1 MNINHLHPCAEA
13 AEWLETQP
21 DVATAWNCCQRGD
34 WMMWLLTNLPTPKD
48 VSVTLAIRFARS
60 VLHLVPAGEER
71 PRLAIEAA
79 ERWLAEPTEDN
90 RAAARAAAR
99 AACWAAGWA
108 DWVDETIADAA
119 DAATLAARAA
129 ADATITGAADAARSA
144 AYTYDDTNADT
155 SDDAALAD
163 VIREVVSAEWVT
175 GALKS

>member
-90 RAAARAAAR
+90 RAAARAAA
-99 AACWAAGWA
+99 W
-108 DWVDETIADAA
+108 AA
-119 DAATLAARAA
+119 DAAADAAAWAAAWAADAA
-129 ADATITGAADAARSA
+129 ADAAAWAASAAASAADAAA
-144 AYTYDDTNADT
+144 QADI
-155 SDDAALAD
+155 
-163 VIREVVSAEWVT
+163 IREVVSAEWVT
-175 GALKS
+175 GALK

>member
-21 DVATAWNCCQRGD
+21 DIATAWNCCQRGD

-90 RAAARAAAR
+90 RAAARAAA
-99 AACWAAGWA
+99 W
-108 DWVDETIADAA
+108 AA
-119 DAATLAARAA
+119 DAAADAA
-129 ADATITGAADAARSA
+129 AWAASAAASAADAAA
-144 AYTYDDTNADT
+144 QADI
-155 SDDAALAD
+155 
-163 VIREVVSAEWVT
+163 IREVVSAEWVT
-175 GALKS
+175 GALK

>member
-1 MNINHLHPCAEA
+1 MCIR
-13 AEWLETQP
+13 
-21 DVATAWNCCQRGD
+21 DR
-34 WMMWLLTNLPTPKD
+34 LLTNLPTPKD

-71 PRLAIEAA
+71 ARLAIEAA
-79 ERWLAEPTEDN
+79 NRWLAEPTEEN
-90 RAAARAAAR
+90 RAAAWAACWAAADAAAR
-99 AACWAAGWA
+99 AACWAARAAADTACWV

-163 VIREVVSAEWVT
+163 VIREVVSAEWIE

>member
-34 WMMWLLTNLPTPKD
+34 WMTWLLTNLPTPKD

-90 RAAARAAAR
+90 RAAARAAA
-99 AACWAAGWA
+99 W
-108 DWVDETIADAA
+108 AA
-119 DAATLAARAA
+119 DAAADAAAWAAAWAADAA
-129 ADATITGAADAARSA
+129 ADAAAWAASAAASAADAAA
-144 AYTYDDTNADT
+144 HADI
-155 SDDAALAD
+155 
-163 VIREVVSAEWVT
+163 IREVVSAEWVT
-175 GALKS
+175 GALK

>member
-90 RAAARAAAR
+90 RAAARAACWAADAAAR
-99 AACWAAGWA
+99 AACWAARAAA
-108 DWVDETIADAA
+108 DAAADAA
-119 DAATLAARAA
+119 DAAGWVAHAAARAA
-129 ADATITGAADAARSA
+129 ARAADAAA
-144 AYTYDDTNADT
+144 QADI
-155 SDDAALAD
+155 
-163 VIREVVSAEWVT
+163 IREVVSAEWIE